1 MQQPTP
7 SVASTD
13 SAANTTATSLAVAPP
28 AAESAAPAPSASNAT
43 PDDRA
48 TSFQAVKG
56 GGEQVPGGNLL
67 IGAYAVIWVIML
79 LVVVRVFRR
88 QSATTEQIAALEKA
102 IEQAGK
108 K

>member
-1 MQQPTP
+1 MSDLVPDKPATSSSP
-7 SVASTD
+7 
-13 SAANTTATSLAVAPP
+13 SAA
-28 AAESAAPAPSASNAT
+28 AAAPSASAAT

-67 IGAYAVIWVIML
+67 VGAYAVIWVIVL
-79 LVVVRVFRR
+79 IVVVRVFRG
-88 QSATTEQIAALEKA
+88 QKKTSEQIAALEKA
-102 IEQAGK
+102 IEGAAK